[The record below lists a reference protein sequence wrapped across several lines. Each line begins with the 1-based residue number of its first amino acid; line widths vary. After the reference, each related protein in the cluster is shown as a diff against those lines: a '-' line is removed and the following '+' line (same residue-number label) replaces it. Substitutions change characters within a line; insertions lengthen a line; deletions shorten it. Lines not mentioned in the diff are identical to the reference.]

1 MKTLLLLLFPLGP
14 QSFLFTRQHHL
25 ILLLD
30 LALLANSHGVRL
42 RDILLLLLDLLLDAL
57 GRLALRPLLD
67 LVGKGPLNLSPT
79 IPVNQSVVI
88 RGCPRPRRYPHAT
101 HGTQEVRLVRHAT
114 EAGETQLMLARQ
126 YNWLHENLKADWTRT
141 VTYAHI
147 KAVVV
152 RRRYAL

>member
-30 LALLANSHGVRL
+30 LALLVRL

-57 GRLALRPLLD
+57 GRLALHPLLD
-67 LVGKGPLNLSPT
+67 LVGKSPLNLSPT

-114 EAGETQLMLARQ
+114 EAGETQLVLARQ

-141 VTYAHI
+141 ITYAHI
-147 KAVVV
+147 KAVVEWSMLV
-152 RRRYAL
+152 D